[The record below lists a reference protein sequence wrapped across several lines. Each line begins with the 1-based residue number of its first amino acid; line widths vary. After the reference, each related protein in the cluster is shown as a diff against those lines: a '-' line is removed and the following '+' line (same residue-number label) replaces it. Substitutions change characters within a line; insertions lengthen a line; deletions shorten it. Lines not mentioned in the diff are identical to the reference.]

1 MNQAATRNG
10 DGVFKA
16 LADEQR
22 RRILRL
28 LRGGEQ
34 AAGAIAEAL
43 DLRPATV
50 SHHLAQLKG
59 ADLVRVRRDGQQR
72 IYALNTSVVEEVL
85 LLISNLFNAERNGES

>member
-1 MNQAATRNG
+1 MSRLPNNPG

-22 RRILRL
+22 RRILQL
-28 LRGGEQ
+28 LRGGERP
-34 AAGAIAEAL
+34 AGALADAL

-50 SHHLAQLKG
+50 SHHLGQLRG
-59 ADLVRVRRDGQQR
+59 AGLVRVRREGQQR

-85 LLISNLFNAERNGES
+85 LLISNLFQVEEKEET

>member
-1 MNQAATRNG
+1 MSHAHNSPG

-22 RRILRL
+22 RRILQL

-34 AAGAIAEAL
+34 PAGALAEAL

-59 ADLVRVRRDGQQR
+59 ADLVRVRREGQQR

-85 LLISNLFNAERNGES
+85 LLISNLFHAERKNET

>member
-1 MNQAATRNG
+1 MSHAANSPG

-22 RRILRL
+22 RRILQL

-34 AAGAIAEAL
+34 PAGALAEAL

-59 ADLVRVRRDGQQR
+59 ADLVRVRREGQQR

-85 LLISNLFNAERNGES
+85 LLISNLFHAERKNEP

>member
-1 MNQAATRNG
+1 MKQAADSPG

-22 RRILRL
+22 RRILQL

-34 AAGAIAEAL
+34 PAGALAEAL
-43 DLRPATV
+43 NLRPATV

-72 IYALNTSVVEEVL
+72 IYALNTSVVEEVM
-85 LLISNLFNAERNGES
+85 LLISNLFHAERKNEP

>member
-1 MNQAATRNG
+1 MNPAANNPD

-22 RRILRL
+22 RRILQL

-34 AAGAIAEAL
+34 PAGALAEAL
-43 DLRPATV
+43 SLRPATV

-59 ADLVRVRRDGQQR
+59 ADLVRVRREGQQR

-85 LLISNLFNAERNGES
+85 LLISNLFHAERKDET